1 MIGPDTYGRLYD
13 IAEAQAGYF
22 TTAQAELAGVDRSQ
36 LSRQV
41 SAGRLR
47 RVSRGLYRLV
57 FYPDSLHEDLV
68 IAWLQTGPGSAI
80 SHGSALALYGLS
92 DSMPAETNVT
102 IPRTA
107 SRRRPGLRLHTS
119 CLSAREVTHRYGLD
133 VTTVPRTIADVAAAG
148 LSEEFV
154 TQAVEQA
161 VQRGLAMPE
170 DLLAAVKS
178 ERVRRL
184 FLRAL
189 AAAEADR

>member
-1 MIGPDTYGRLYD
+1 MIGSGTYGRLYD
-13 IAEAQAGYF
+13 VAEAQAGYF
-22 TTAQAELAGVDRSQ
+22 TTRQAEVAGVDRSQ

-47 RVSRGLYRLV
+47 RVSRGLYRLLY
-57 FYPDSLHEDLV
+57 FPDSPYEDLMV
-68 IAWLQTGPGSAI
+68 AWLQAGPGSVI

-92 DSMPAETNVT
+92 DSMPAETHVT
-102 IPRTA
+102 VPRTA
-107 SRRRPGLRLHTS
+107 SRRRPGLRLHTGR
-119 CLSAREVTHRYGLD
+119 LPPHEVTHLYGLA

-154 TQAVEQA
+154 IQAVAQA

-170 DLLAAVKS
+170 AVLAAAKS

-184 FLRAL
+184 FVRAL
-189 AAAEADR
+189 AAARADQ